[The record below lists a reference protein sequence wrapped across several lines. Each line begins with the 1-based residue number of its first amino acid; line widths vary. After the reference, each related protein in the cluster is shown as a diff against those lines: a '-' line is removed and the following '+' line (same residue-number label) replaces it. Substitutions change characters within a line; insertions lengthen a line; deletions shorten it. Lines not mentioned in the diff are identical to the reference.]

1 MVGVP
6 EIADLILSAFKV
18 STPRAHRPAPP
29 RHDAQSAPVLARAQ
43 RVRSRLPIRSRRLGR
58 ESSQERTASQAQI
71 PQWHSVASALRRD
84 LIPFYALRAKRT
96 THTVYGVLSAGAV

>member
-29 RHDAQSAPVLARAQ
+29 LHDAQSAPCPCQGAKGA
-43 RVRSRLPIRSRRLGR
+43 
-58 ESSQERTASQAQI
+58 ESAAHKKQKTG
-71 PQWHSVASALRRD
+71 P
-84 LIPFYALRAKRT
+84 
-96 THTVYGVLSAGAV
+96 